1 MIIDKV
7 FTPLTKYRPIRM
19 DERII
24 DGSSHDEV
32 ARLRDIAVKSHPVD
46 IQHCKQKREKQILQI
61 GACSL
66 TGWL

>member
-1 MIIDKV
+1 
-7 FTPLTKYRPIRM
+7 M

-32 ARLRDIAVKSHPVD
+32 AWLRDIAVKSHPVD
-46 IQHCKQKREKQILQI
+46 IQHCQQKREKQILQI